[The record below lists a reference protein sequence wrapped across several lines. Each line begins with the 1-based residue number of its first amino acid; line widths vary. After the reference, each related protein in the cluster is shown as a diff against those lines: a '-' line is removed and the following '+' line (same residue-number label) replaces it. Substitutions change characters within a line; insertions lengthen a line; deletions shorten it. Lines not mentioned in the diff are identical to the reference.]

1 MHIKAGRMH
10 QERNRNEKKM
20 QVALYL
26 VEISKA
32 IERAAHTSQSARCVQ
47 KVISGLLSVLL
58 FLF

>member
-1 MHIKAGRMH
+1 MH

>member
-1 MHIKAGRMH
+1 MH

-32 IERAAHTSQSARCVQ
+32 IERAAHTSQGARCVQ
-47 KVISGLLSVLL
+47 KDIPNNMTSKYRKQKLMSK
-58 FLF
+58 

>member
-1 MHIKAGRMH
+1 MH

-32 IERAAHTSQSARCVQ
+32 IERAAHTSQGARCVQ
-47 KVISGLLSVLL
+47 KVISRLLSVLL